1 MSPKP
6 RATEV
11 KDRLVDAAI
20 RLLDDGGPEAL
31 QARKLAAEVG
41 VSTMAVYTHF
51 GGMAALVDEVAR
63 VGFLRLS
70 AWLGAVT
77 ATDDPVADIFSLAR
91 TYRQAVAEQPQ
102 LFAVTFGQSAPGG
115 KRATLSDL
123 TTEEGREAA
132 QEGLEAF
139 EHIVRATERA
149 IEAGRFRAYRQVP
162 GGGAVVE
169 RTARFRHIGGVR
181 ALRAR
186 RTGYRPH
193 LDTPGRHPRGGTRG
207 HCGPGRTLV
216 RGRESGLA
224 RADRKRR
231 AGWERLTRRR
241 TGRGGTRS
249 GCAAS

>member
-6 RATEV
+6 RATDV
-11 KDRLVDAAI
+11 KERLVEAAI

-70 AWLGAVT
+70 EWLAGVAE
-77 ATDDPVADIFSLAR
+77 TDDPVADIFSLAR

-102 LFAVTFGQSAPGG
+102 LFAVAFGQSAPGG

-132 QEGLEAF
+132 REGLEAF
-139 EHIVRATERA
+139 EYIVRATERA
-149 IEAGRFRAYRQVP
+149 IDAGRFRPADKYQAAAQLWSALHGFVTLEASGHFGP
-162 GGGAVVE
+162 GEQGVDHILIPLGITLAVGLGDTVDK
-169 RTARFRHIGGVR
+169 ARSSTE
-181 ALRAR
+181 AAKAAWRAR
-186 RTGYRPH
+186 TGNA
-193 LDTPGRHPRGGTRG
+193 GQGGN
-207 HCGPGRTLV
+207 
-216 RGRESGLA
+216 
-224 RADRKRR
+224 D
-231 AGWERLTRRR
+231 
-241 TGRGGTRS
+241 
-249 GCAAS
+249 